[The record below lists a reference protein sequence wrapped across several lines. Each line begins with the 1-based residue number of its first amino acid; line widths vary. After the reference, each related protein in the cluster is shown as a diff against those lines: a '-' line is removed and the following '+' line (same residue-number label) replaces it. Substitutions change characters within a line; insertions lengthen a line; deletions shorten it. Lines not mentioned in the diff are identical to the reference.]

1 MVATLLT
8 GIRSWCGSLYK
19 RVLPFGKAMKKI
31 LIYNQDGSAEN
42 LFNPR
47 VRDNCNDPFI
57 FLKEKLAT
65 LDYEL
70 NVWSGNMEEKADW
83 VFFMSAPAVVSY
95 DGLKG
100 KIRWVKH
107 HIFGLK
113 KALRVEDFY
122 ENCVRRGMKER
133 LVLFLWEGKAVSP
146 SNYNSALYKKF
157 NYIFTWNDAL
167 VDNKKFF
174 KFHLPIAK
182 DTEMH
187 EPVAFNRKK
196 FLVNISIN
204 KCSSTPRELYS
215 ERRKSISYFDKHFGG
230 QFDLFGVGW
239 NEPKSRFERLLPWTA
254 KKFKSYKGKV
264 DNKIEILKQYTFS
277 LCYENLAGEDG
288 YITEKIFDC
297 LKAGS
302 VPIYWGAENIEKYVE
317 KNAFIDRRNFKS
329 NRELGKFLSRM
340 DEPSY
345 QTYIEAGQR
354 YLQNKQFSLF
364 SRENFANTIIST
376 LAL

>member
-1 MVATLLT
+1 
-8 GIRSWCGSLYK
+8 
-19 RVLPFGKAMKKI
+19 MKKI
-31 LIYNQDGSAEN
+31 LIYNQDGSAAN
-42 LFNPR
+42 LFNPN

-65 LDYEL
+65 LGYEL
-70 NVWSGNMEEKADW
+70 DVWKGDMEEKADW

-95 DGLKG
+95 GGLKG
-100 KIRWVKH
+100 KIRWLKH
-107 HIFGLK
+107 HVFQLN
-113 KALRVEDFY
+113 KALRVRDFY
-122 ENCVRRGMKER
+122 ESCVKRGMKER

-146 SNYNSALYKKF
+146 SNYNFALYKKF

-182 DTEMH
+182 DTQMH
-187 EPVAFNRKK
+187 EPVAFSQKK

-204 KCSSTPRELYS
+204 KSSSTPRELYS
-215 ERRKSISYFDKHFGG
+215 ERRKSISYFDTHFPG

-239 NEPKSRFERLLPWTA
+239 NEPRRRIERLLPWTV

-264 DNKIEILKQYTFS
+264 DNKIETLKQYAFS
-277 LCYENLAGEDG
+277 LCYENLAEEDG

-297 LKAGS
+297 LKAGT
-302 VPIYWGAENIEKYVE
+302 VPIYWGAENIEKYVD
-317 KNAFIDRRNFKS
+317 KDAFIDRRKFKS
-329 NRELGKFLSRM
+329 NRELGEFLSRM
-340 DEPSY
+340 DEANY
-345 QTYIEAGQR
+345 QPYIVAGQR
-354 YLQNKQFSLF
+354 YLQSTQFSLF
-364 SRENFANTIIST
+364 GREHFADTIINI